1 MFAGLHRLRRAVLVA
16 VLGSAAC
23 CPDARTRAGSNT
35 PLPTRDTVRPR
46 TVLEPHPVLQLVRS
60 ERLSRN
66 PPPAPAA
73 PPSPRTD
80 TQREPSTDE
89 ASEARDS
96 ADDEAEDEPAS
107 ADVAE
112 GEVRRIVVR
121 RRRFATTADLIA
133 AMVRHAE
140 PRRPR
145 ELHGDRMILRASAA
159 ACHCDGDMTELA
171 RVQAAMR
178 ALVRSARPS
187 LKRCLGEAIADDPR
201 VIVKAPMTLVMTQ
214 AMLFGPIVH
223 RFTPEFDIG
232 PRGVQ
237 LRDLGW
243 PDAPAEL
250 STCLAHALDHA
261 RAADTSTIRAQ
272 HRVRLPLV
280 AFSQRAETHQPRGIH
295 WMLSLQAA
303 AMGWLHYERG
313 ELDEALAYFEDA
325 HWVFHEGEY
334 LYLIGLAHERL
345 GAPERAA
352 TAYERFLRERPYA
365 PEAEPLRAR
374 IDALRRPQ
382 LAVAD

>member
-1 MFAGLHRLRRAVLVA
+1 M
-16 VLGSAAC
+16 
-23 CPDARTRAGSNT
+23 
-35 PLPTRDTVRPR
+35 
-46 TVLEPHPVLQLVRS
+46 VLEPHPVLQLVRS

-73 PPSPRTD
+73 TPSPRTD
-80 TQREPSTDE
+80 TPEREPSTDE

-96 ADDEAEDEPAS
+96 ADDETDDEPAS
-107 ADVAE
+107 AAVTE
-112 GEVRRIVVR
+112 GDVRRVVVR
-121 RRRFATTADLIA
+121 RRRFATTTDLIA
-133 AMVRHAE
+133 AMVRRAE

-145 ELHGDRMILRASAA
+145 QLHGDRMILRASAA

-243 PDAPAEL
+243 PDAPAAL
-250 STCLAHALDHA
+250 STCLARALDHA
-261 RAADTSTIRAQ
+261 RVADTSHIHAQ

-280 AFSQRAETHQPRGIH
+280 AFSQRAETHEPRGIH

-313 ELDEALAYFEDA
+313 EIEEALAYFEDA
-325 HWVFHEGEY
+325 HWVYHEGEY
-334 LYLIGLAHERL
+334 LYLVGLAHERL
-345 GAPERAA
+345 GAHERAA
-352 TAYERFLRERPYA
+352 SAFERFLRERPYA
-365 PEAEPLRAR
+365 PEAEPLRAH

-382 LAVAD
+382 FAVAD